1 MMVLL
6 LLLFSW
12 ACLGIS
18 YLLPTVMVP
27 ARQKTITI
35 KYKQAGLSSCIVT
48 PQSTHREEKR
58 RERKRQ
64 LYPQKGEVPVVLDA
78 GYLQVAHDHL
88 TVLIVLAQGSI
99 LLLQVRE
106 RAQLVLC
113 SCTHC
118 QEKKIQRKLYNL
130 SMTCT
135 MTMSLSTLYPP
146 HCILFPQIKVFFMPL
161 YP

>member
-6 LLLFSW
+6 LLFFSW
-12 ACLGIS
+12 AC
-18 YLLPTVMVP
+18 
-27 ARQKTITI
+27 
-35 KYKQAGLSSCIVT
+35 
-48 PQSTHREEKR
+48 PQSWSLPGRRLSPSNTSKLVCLHALWHYCPLTEKR

-64 LYPQKGEVPVVLDA
+64 PYPQKGEVPVVLDA

-88 TVLIVLAQGSI
+88 TVLIVFAQGSI

-135 MTMSLSTLYPP
+135 MTISLSTLYPP
-146 HCILFPQIKVFFMPL
+146 HSILFPQIKIFFMPL